1 MKKGEML
8 ASMLIIATSAHNGQ
22 FDRGG
27 APYILH
33 CLKVMHYTKSDD
45 EEILCIAVGHDLFED
60 TKVTP
65 ADLREAGVSDRVI
78 SGILSMTKMPGE
90 TYDEY
95 KAKVKSNKDST
106 LVKMADLR
114 HNSDIRRLKGVTDKD
129 IARVAKYMKFFTE
142 LRETLK

>member
-60 TKVTP
+60 TKVTHV
-65 ADLREAGVSDRVI
+65 DLREAGVSDRVI
-78 SGILSMTKMPGE
+78 SGILAMTKMPGE

-95 KAKVKSNKDST
+95 KAKVKGNKDST

-129 IARVAKYMKFFTE
+129 IDRIAKYMKFFTE
-142 LRETLK
+142 LKESLT